1 VYLATEM
8 FVLRVYRRRR
18 HATIVHITLHN
29 DDVVKARK
37 SVVKLPTP
45 RLTWI

>member
-1 VYLATEM
+1 LATEM
-8 FVLRVYRRRR
+8 FVLRVYGDG
-18 HATIVHITLHN
+18 VMQLSCTLHYTMMI

-45 RLTWI
+45 RLT